1 MNWNNRLR
9 LNMDIISIE
18 KREGIIRGIRMITCK
33 FDDKWKCSFA
43 KMDDERKFGKRVF
56 FFFFSAKVQS
66 ESSESERNESFNEKH
81 CTRRPYTLF
90 DTFVTRPFLRYNKHL
105 DTFNNK

>member
-43 KMDDERKFGKRVF
+43 RMDDERKFGRRVF
-56 FFFFSAKVQS
+56 FFFFFQQKFKARVP
-66 ESSESERNESFNEKH
+66 RVRG
-81 CTRRPYTLF
+81 TRVLTKALYTEA
-90 DTFVTRPFLRYNKHL
+90 VHIV
-105 DTFNNK
+105 

>member
-9 LNMDIISIE
+9 LNMNIISIE

-43 KMDDERKFGKRVF
+43 RMDDERKFGRRVFFF

-66 ESSESERNESFNEKH
+66 ESSESERNESFNESTVHGGRTH
-81 CTRRPYTLF
+81 CLIRSLLGHF
-90 DTFVTRPFLRYNKHL
+90 
-105 DTFNNK
+105 